1 VRVFACGCTRES
13 ALYFNN
19 SACTACG
26 REAGFCVDVL
36 DMLSFDRSADGAPW
50 ISRAARTAYRPCANR
65 SSAAACNWMVRDDD
79 PERFCVACRLNE
91 IIPDLSIAENQKYW
105 AKLELAKRRAL
116 YSLLALRLPVN
127 AGNAPEAPQLRFR
140 FLADKRPE
148 SEFTEPLPEMAP
160 VYTGHEAGAI
170 TINLQEADDVAR
182 TRARLALGER
192 YRTLLGHFRHE
203 LGHYY
208 WDLLIQPDAQR
219 LGSFREMFGDERQDY
234 ETARKAHYGRGADE
248 AAQTKFVSHYAAM
261 HPWEDWAETWA
272 HYLHLVDTLETANSL
287 DLGIAGRE
295 LGAGAVPGAGST
307 PAQFSTLLDQWLK
320 LSTALNALNRSMGLQ
335 DAYPFVLHAPVQKKL
350 SWVHDIVNRYGAEGA
365 AGSTKNG
372 R

>member
-1 VRVFACGCTRES
+1 MRFFSCGCTRAS

-19 SACTACG
+19 SVCTACG
-26 REAGFCVDVL
+26 REVGFCSDAL
-36 DMLSFDRSADGAPW
+36 DMHSFDRSADGAPW
-50 ISRAARTAYRPCANR
+50 TSRATGAAYRPCANR
-65 SSAAACNWMVRDDD
+65 STAAGCNWMVPDED
-79 PERFCVACRLNE
+79 PEQFCVACRLNE
-91 IIPDLSIAENQKYW
+91 IIPDLSIAENQSYW

-127 AGNAPEAPQLRFR
+127 AKEDPDAPQLRFR
-140 FLADKRPE
+140 FLADKRPD
-148 SEFTEPLPEMAP
+148 SEFTEPLPEMEP
-160 VYTGHEAGAI
+160 VMTGHEAGVI

-208 WDLLIQPDAQR
+208 WDLLIRPDAER
-219 LGSFREMFGDERQDY
+219 LNAFRAMFGDERQDY
-234 ETARKAHYGRGADE
+234 ETARQAHYSRGSE
-248 AAQTKFVSHYAAM
+248 AGIQEQFVSHYAAM

-272 HYLHLVDTLETANSL
+272 HYLHLVDTLETAHRLN
-287 DLGIAGRE
+287 LGIAGQE
-295 LGAGAVPGAGST
+295 LGGGAVPEPEAP
-307 PAQFSTLLDQWLK
+307 PAQFSELLDQWLK
-320 LSTALNALNRSMGLQ
+320 LSTALNALNRSMGIQ

-350 SWVHDIVNRYGAEGA
+350 SWVHDLVIESRVRP
-365 AGSTKNG
+365 AGQA